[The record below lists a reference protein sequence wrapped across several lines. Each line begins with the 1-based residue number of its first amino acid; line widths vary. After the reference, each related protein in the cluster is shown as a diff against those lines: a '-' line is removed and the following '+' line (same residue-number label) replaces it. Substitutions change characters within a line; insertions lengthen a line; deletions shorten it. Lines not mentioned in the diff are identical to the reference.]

1 MGQSDSQ
8 PQSAAL
14 KEEEAATFVPIPLES
29 ICLDTTTNFKIFF
42 RVEREKAPV
51 LYRAEN
57 LPFTEGVRKRL
68 LDHDIERVYIES
80 NDQGNYREYIEDNLD
95 NIIANDRIHTKEKA
109 DIVYSSATFLMEKLF
124 EKPRVGKNIRRSEKL
139 VRNTVEFVMRDDKAF
154 RNLLTVTS
162 YDYHTYTHSV
172 NVFVFCV
179 ALAQRLGLKK
189 KSDLFVLGTGALL
202 HDVGKS
208 LIDRDI
214 ITKRGLLNDK
224 EWAIIKKHPA
234 YGVEVLRETGGIPE
248 ESYAVVLQHHER
260 CDGSGYPEALSKDR
274 IHYYAKLSAV
284 ADVFDA
290 MTTRR
295 VYKEAAGTFAA
306 LQTMKS
312 EMSGALDQNIFR
324 EFVRLMGQ

>member
-1 MGQSDSQ
+1 MENSNSQ
-8 PQSAAL
+8 PQPAGL
-14 KEEEAATFVPIPLES
+14 KEEAPVTFVPIPLES
-29 ICLDTTTNFKIFF
+29 ICLDTTTNFKIYV
-42 RVEREKAPV
+42 RVEREKEPV

-57 LPFTEGVRKRL
+57 LSFTEVVRKRL
-68 LDHDIERVYIES
+68 LDHDVERVYIES
-80 NDQGNYREYIEDNLD
+80 NDQGKYREYIEDNLD
-95 NIIANDRIHTKEKA
+95 NIVANDRIQTKEKA
-109 DIVYSSATFLMEKLF
+109 EIVYSSATFLMEKLF
-124 EKPRVGKNIRRSEKL
+124 EKPKVGKSIRRAETL
-139 VRNTVEFVMRDDKAF
+139 VRNTVEFVMRDDRAF

-179 ALAQRLGLKK
+179 ALAQRLGVKK

-208 LIDRDI
+208 LIDRAI

-224 EWAIIKKHPA
+224 EWAIIKKHPI

-248 ESYAVVLQHHER
+248 DCYSVVLQHHER
-260 CDGSGYPEALSKDR
+260 CDGTGYPEGRPRDK
-274 IHYYAKLSAV
+274 IHLYAKLSAV

-295 VYKEAAGTFAA
+295 VYKDAAGTFAA

-312 EMSGALDQNIFR
+312 EMSSALDQNIFR
-324 EFVRLMGQ
+324 EFVKLLGR

>member
-1 MGQSDSQ
+1 MEHSDSQ
-8 PQSAAL
+8 PQRAGLKDQVAAS
-14 KEEEAATFVPIPLES
+14 FVPIPLES
-29 ICLDTTTNFKIFF
+29 LCLDTSTNFKIY
-42 RVEREKAPV
+42 VLAEREKEPV

-68 LDHDIERVYIES
+68 LEHDIERVYIES
-80 NDQGNYREYIEDNLD
+80 DDRGKYREYIEDNLD
-95 NIIANDRIHTKEKA
+95 SIVRNDRIQTSEKA
-109 DIVYSSATFLMEKLF
+109 EIVYSSATFLMEKLF
-124 EKPRVGKNIRRSEKL
+124 DKPRVGKSIRRCEKL

-154 RNLLTVTS
+154 KNLLTVTS

-179 ALAQRLGLKK
+179 ALAQRMGMKK

-208 LIDRDI
+208 LIEKSI
-214 ITKRGLLNDK
+214 IAKRGLLNDR
-224 EWAIIKKHPA
+224 EWAIIKKHPI
-234 YGVEVLRETGGIPE
+234 YGVEILRETGGIPE
-248 ESYAVVLQHHER
+248 ESYAVVVQHHER
-260 CDGSGYPEALSKDR
+260 CDGSGYPEGLSEDR

-312 EMSGALDQNIFR
+312 EMSGGLDQKIFE
-324 EFVRLMGQ
+324 EFVRLMGR

>member
-1 MGQSDSQ
+1 VKEVN
-8 PQSAAL
+8 PQLQRSGL
-14 KEEEAATFVPIPLES
+14 KDRGTVTFVPIPLES
-29 ICLDTTTNFKIFF
+29 LCLDTNTNFRIY
-42 RVEREKAPV
+42 VLTEREKEPV

-57 LPFTEGVRKRL
+57 LPFSEGVRKRL
-68 LDHDIERVYIES
+68 LEHDIERVYIES
-80 NDQGNYREYIEDNLD
+80 NDRGKYQEYIEDNL
-95 NIIANDRIHTKEKA
+95 NDIVRNDTIQTNEKA
-109 DIVYSSATFLMEKLF
+109 EIVYSSATFLMEKLF
-124 EKPRVGKNIRRSEKL
+124 EKPRVGKSIRRCEKL

-179 ALAQRLGLKK
+179 ALAQRLGMAK

-208 LIDRDI
+208 LIDKSI
-214 ITKRGLLNDK
+214 IAKRGLLNDK
-224 EWAIIKKHPA
+224 EWAIIKKHPV
-234 YGVEVLRETGGIPE
+234 YGAEILRETGGIPE
-248 ESYAVVLQHHER
+248 ESYAVVVQHHER
-260 CDGSGYPEALSKDR
+260 CDGSGYPEGFSKDR

-312 EMSGALDQNIFR
+312 EMSGGLDQNIFE

>member
-1 MGQSDSQ
+1 MGQSNSR
-8 PQSAAL
+8 PQSAGLKDRVAL
-14 KEEEAATFVPIPLES
+14 TFVPIPLDS
-29 ICLDTTTNFKIFF
+29 LCLDTNTNFKIYV
-42 RVEREKAPV
+42 RVEREKEPV

-68 LDHDIERVYIES
+68 LDHDIERVYIQS
-80 NDQGNYREYIEDNLD
+80 DDQGKYREYIEDNLD
-95 NIIANDRIHTKEKA
+95 NIVRNESIETSEKA
-109 DIVYSSATFLMEKLF
+109 EIVYSSATFLMEKLF
-124 EKPRVGKNIRRSEKL
+124 EKPRVGKSIRRCEKL
-139 VRNTVEFVMRDDKAF
+139 VRNTVEFVMHDDTAF

-179 ALAQRLGLKK
+179 ALAQRLGMTRE
-189 KSDLFVLGTGALL
+189 SDLFVLGTGALL

-208 LIDRDI
+208 LIDKSI
-214 ITKRGLLNDK
+214 IAKRGLLNDQ
-224 EWAIIKKHPA
+224 EWAIIKKHPV
-234 YGVEVLRETGGIPE
+234 YGAEILRETGGIPE
-248 ESYAVVLQHHER
+248 ESYAVVVQHHER
-260 CDGSGYPEALSKDR
+260 CDGSGYPEGLSKDG

-312 EMSGALDQNIFR
+312 EMSGGLDQKIFE
-324 EFVRLMGQ
+324 EFVRLMGR

>member
-1 MGQSDSQ
+1 MEHSNSQ
-8 PQSAAL
+8 PQRAAL
-14 KEEEAATFVPIPLES
+14 EEEAAVTFIPIPLES
-29 ICLDTTTNFKIFF
+29 ICLDTTTNFKIYV
-42 RVEREKAPV
+42 RVEREKEPV

-57 LPFTEGVRKRL
+57 LPFTEVVRKRL
-68 LDHDIERVYIES
+68 LDHDVERVYIES
-80 NDQGNYREYIEDNLD
+80 NDQGKYREYIEDNLD
-95 NIIANDRIHTKEKA
+95 NIVANDKIQTSEKA
-109 DIVYSSATFLMEKLF
+109 EIVYSSATFLMEKLF
-124 EKPRVGKNIRRSEKL
+124 EKPRVGKSIRRAEKL
-139 VRNTVEFVMRDDKAF
+139 VRNTVEFVMRDDRAF

-179 ALAQRLGLKK
+179 ALAQRLGVKN

-208 LIDRDI
+208 LIDRAI

-224 EWAIIKKHPA
+224 EWAIIKKHPI

-248 ESYAVVLQHHER
+248 ECYSVVLQHHER
-260 CDGSGYPEALSKDR
+260 CDGSGYPEGCTRER
-274 IHYYAKLSAV
+274 IHHYAKLSAV

-295 VYKEAAGTFAA
+295 VYKDAAGTFAA

-312 EMSGALDQNIFR
+312 EMGAALDQNIFR
-324 EFVRLMGQ
+324 EFVKLLGR

>member
-1 MGQSDSQ
+1 MKKVK
-8 PQSAAL
+8 PQLQRSVL
-14 KEEEAATFVPIPLES
+14 KDRGTITFVPIPLES
-29 ICLDTTTNFKIFF
+29 LCPDTVTNFKIYV
-42 RVEREKAPV
+42 RTEREKEPV

-57 LPFTEGVRKRL
+57 LQFTEGVMKRL
-68 LDHDIERVYIES
+68 IEHDIQRVYIES
-80 NDQGNYREYIEDNLD
+80 EDRGKYQEYIEDNLN
-95 NIIANDRIHTKEKA
+95 NIVSSDTIQTSEKA
-109 DIVYSSATFLMEKLF
+109 EIVYSSATFLMEKLF
-124 EKPRVGKNIRRSEKL
+124 EKPRVGKSIRRCEKL
-139 VRNTVEFVMRDDKAF
+139 VRNTVEFVMRDAKAF

-179 ALAQRLGLKK
+179 ALAQRLGMTKR
-189 KSDLFVLGTGALL
+189 SDLFVLGTGALL
-202 HDVGKS
+202 HDIGKS
-208 LIDRDI
+208 LIDKSI

-234 YGVEVLRETGGIPE
+234 YGAEILRETGGIPE

-260 CDGSGYPEALSKDR
+260 CDGSGYPERLARES

-312 EMSGALDQNIFR
+312 EMSGGLDQKIF
-324 EFVRLMGQ
+324 EGFVRLMGQ